1 MSILISEYTNDEL
14 RWMSDACVLFRI
26 ERQAPLHLWDA
37 PIPSITRDPVAI
49 YTIPE
54 QAAAVARARRDVAD
68 CHPAQRLSFQ
78 TVPCCH
84 VTDEEFERL
93 RAYLKQEFTIKMS
106 LHMLSKKVYP

>member
-14 RWMSDACVLFRI
+14 RRMPDACVLFHI

-37 PIPSITRDPVAI
+37 PTCSISRDPVAI
-49 YTIPE
+49 YTVPE
-54 QAAAVARARRDVAD
+54 QAAIVARARHDVAD
-68 CHPAQRLSFQ
+68 RHPSEHISFQ
-78 TVPCCH
+78 TVPCCY
-84 VTDEEFERL
+84 VTDEEFTRL

>member
-1 MSILISEYTNDEL
+1 MSIFIREYTNDEL
-14 RWMSDACVLFRI
+14 RRMPDACVLFRI
-26 ERQAPLHLWDA
+26 ERQPPLHLWDA
-37 PIPSITRDPVAI
+37 PTPSIRRDAVAI

-54 QAAAVARARRDVAD
+54 QAAVVARARHDVAD
-68 CHPAQRLSFQ
+68 RHPSEHLSFQ

-84 VTDEEFERL
+84 VTDEEFTRL